1 MRGEREGKN
10 ERGRKWN
17 GEKEA
22 LKEARLHE
30 FLGTNIMSPKTRL
43 SSKSDKR
50 FRVRTVTSGR
60 DGVLERL
67 VNVRD

>member
-1 MRGEREGKN
+1 MKEDGNEMR
-10 ERGRKWN
+10 
-17 GEKEA
+17 EKKH
-22 LKEARLHE
+22 LKEAHLHE

-50 FRVRTVTSGR
+50 FHVRTVTSGR

>member
-1 MRGEREGKN
+1 MKEDGNGM
-10 ERGRKWN
+10 GRK
-17 GEKEA
+17 KH

-43 SSKSDKR
+43 SSKSDTR
-50 FRVRTVTSGR
+50 FHVRTVTSGR

-67 VNVRD
+67 VNVRE

>member
-1 MRGEREGKN
+1 MKEGGNGMGKKN
-10 ERGRKWN
+10 
-17 GEKEA
+17 A

-50 FRVRTVTSGR
+50 FHVRTVTSGR